1 MHAIKSAR
9 TTATRCL
16 AMCRNVERML
26 DIFVN
31 MNLEMQKTG
40 NLSASIS
47 KEELLKLVTHAKL
60 LAHNRRTG
68 IDLCTCQEF
77 WSLK

>member
-1 MHAIKSAR
+1 
-9 TTATRCL
+9 
-16 AMCRNVERML
+16 ML

-47 KEELLKLVTHAKL
+47 KEELLKLARL
-60 LAHNRRTG
+60 
-68 IDLCTCQEF
+68 
-77 WSLK
+77 SLIVSL

>member
-1 MHAIKSAR
+1 
-9 TTATRCL
+9 
-16 AMCRNVERML
+16 ML

-47 KEELLKLVTHAKL
+47 KEELLKLVTHCGAPCLDSESLQKDWHRAWHLSGVVGSVVARWLGPL
-60 LAHNRRTG
+60 L
-68 IDLCTCQEF
+68 
-77 WSLK
+77 

>member
-1 MHAIKSAR
+1 MPWLPCNGSNPTRKYHSA
-9 TTATRCL
+9 CL

-47 KEELLKLVTHAKL
+47 KEELLKLVTHCRA
-60 LAHNRRTG
+60 A
-68 IDLCTCQEF
+68 C
-77 WSLK
+77 

>member
-1 MHAIKSAR
+1 MDPILHAITIAPS
-9 TTATRCL
+9 CL

-47 KEELLKLVTHAKL
+47 KEELLKLVTHAQM
-60 LAHNRRTG
+60 LALT
-68 IDLCTCQEF
+68 
-77 WSLK
+77 K

>member
-1 MHAIKSAR
+1 MDPILHAS
-9 TTATRCL
+9 TTAPSCL

-47 KEELLKLVTHAKL
+47 KEELLKLVTHA
-60 LAHNRRTG
+60 
-68 IDLCTCQEF
+68 
-77 WSLK
+77 

>member
-1 MHAIKSAR
+1 MHPFLHAS
-9 TTATRCL
+9 TTAPRCL
-16 AMCRNVERML
+16 AVCRNVERML

-47 KEELLKLVTHAKL
+47 KEELLKLVIHA
-60 LAHNRRTG
+60 
-68 IDLCTCQEF
+68 
-77 WSLK
+77 